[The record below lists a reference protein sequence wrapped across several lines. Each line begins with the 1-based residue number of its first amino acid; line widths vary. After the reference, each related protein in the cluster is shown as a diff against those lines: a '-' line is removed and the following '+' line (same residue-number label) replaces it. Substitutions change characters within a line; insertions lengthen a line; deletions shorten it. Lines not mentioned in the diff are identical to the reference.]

1 MRQPNEEPTRT
12 TGPSADAFMAAAW
25 SFFMLLGIEFGH
37 VLKSVKVTTRPRR
50 ESTSTTCWFGLQNRN
65 VGRLLVRGR
74 FASPNAAMVAS
85 AAAAASAARF
95 LQPDIA
101 AWSQNRL
108 MRARRNAAN
117 AGNLKGSKLA
127 QLRVVIGGRASD
139 STFQEMR
146 WWLGRVR

>member
-1 MRQPNEEPTRT
+1 MRQPKLEPTKT
-12 TGPSADAFMAAAW
+12 TGPSVEALMAAAW
-25 SFFMLLGIEFGH
+25 SFLMLFGMELGQ

-50 ESTSTTCWFGLQNRN
+50 ESTSTTCWLGLQKRK
-65 VGRLLVRGR
+65 VGLVLVRGR

-95 LQPDIA
+95 LQADIS

-127 QLRVVIGGRASD
+127 QLRVVIVGRASD
-139 STFQEMR
+139 CTFQEMR
-146 WWLGRVR
+146 WRLGRVG

>member
-1 MRQPNEEPTRT
+1 
-12 TGPSADAFMAAAW
+12 
-25 SFFMLLGIEFGH
+25 MLLGIELGQ
-37 VLKSVKVTTRPRR
+37 VLKSVKVTTRPIR
-50 ESTSTTCWFGLQNRN
+50 ESTSTTCWLGLQNKK

-108 MRARRNAAN
+108 MRAAGRYQCWQFEWEQASAAKSCNRWRRQRLYVPRDALAAR
-117 AGNLKGSKLA
+117 AGQIGPHVHRAQQKLPA
-127 QLRVVIGGRASD
+127 FGIANVLQAAS
-139 STFQEMR
+139 
-146 WWLGRVR
+146 

>member
-12 TGPSADAFMAAAW
+12 TGPSVDALIAAAW
-25 SFFMLLGIEFGH
+25 SFFILLGIEFGH
-37 VLKSVKVTTRPRR
+37 VLKSVKVTTRPIR
-50 ESTSTTCWFGLQNRN
+50 ESTSTTCWLGLQNKN

-74 FASPNAAMVAS
+74 FESPKAAMVAS

-95 LQPDIA
+95 LQADIS

-127 QLRVVIGGRASD
+127 QLRVVIDGGASD
-139 STFQEMR
+139 CTFQEMR
-146 WWLGRVR
+146 WQPGRVG